1 MSNDNFLN
9 DYVNFV
15 DSVTSDNSKRSD
27 IFFDGLDK
35 IEEQGIAPER
45 ILTACIGM
53 SSEAGEFSD
62 IIKKIFFQGKEVN
75 EETIRHLKLELGD
88 IMWYISQACIALDIS
103 ISEIINMN
111 IEKLEKRY
119 PGGFEAVRS
128 NNKSADDL

>member
-1 MSNDNFLN
+1 MSEFLD
-9 DYVNFV
+9 DYVSFV

-27 IFFDGLDK
+27 AFFDSLDK

-45 ILTACIGM
+45 ILTASIGM

-62 IIKKIFFQGKEVN
+62 IIKKIVFQGKEVN

-88 IMWYISQACIALDIS
+88 VMWYISQACMALNVSLEEVIR
-103 ISEIINMN
+103 MN

-128 NNKSADDL
+128 NNKSQDDI

>member
-1 MSNDNFLN
+1 MSEFLD
-9 DYVNFV
+9 DYVSFV

-27 IFFDGLDK
+27 AFFDSLDK

-45 ILTACIGM
+45 ILTASIGM

-62 IIKKIFFQGKEVN
+62 IIKKIVFQGKEVN

-88 IMWYISQACIALDIS
+88 VMWYISQACMALNVSLEEVIR
-103 ISEIINMN
+103 MN

-119 PGGFEAVRS
+119 PGGFEAIRS
-128 NNKSADDL
+128 NNKSQDDI

>member
-1 MSNDNFLN
+1 MSEFLD
-9 DYVNFV
+9 DYVSFV

-27 IFFDGLDK
+27 VFFDALDK
-35 IEEQGIAPER
+35 IEEKGIAPER
-45 ILTACIGM
+45 ILTASIGM

-62 IIKKIFFQGKEVN
+62 IIKKIVFQGKEVN

-88 IMWYISQACIALDIS
+88 VMWYISQACMALNVSLEEVIR
-103 ISEIINMN
+103 MN

-128 NNKSADDL
+128 NNKSQDDI

>member
-1 MSNDNFLN
+1 MSEFLD
-9 DYVNFV
+9 DYVSFV
-15 DSVTSDNSKRSD
+15 DRVTSDNSKRSD
-27 IFFDGLDK
+27 AFFDSLDK

-45 ILTACIGM
+45 ILTASIGM

-62 IIKKIFFQGKEVN
+62 IIKKIVFQGKEVN

-88 IMWYISQACIALDIS
+88 VMWYISQACMALNVSLEEVIR
-103 ISEIINMN
+103 MN

-128 NNKSADDL
+128 NNKSQDDI

>member
-1 MSNDNFLN
+1 MSEFLD
-9 DYVNFV
+9 DYVSFV

-27 IFFDGLDK
+27 AFFDSLDK

-45 ILTACIGM
+45 ILTASIGM
-53 SSEAGEFSD
+53 ASEAGEFSD
-62 IIKKIFFQGKEVN
+62 IIKKIVFQGKEVN

-88 IMWYISQACIALDIS
+88 VMWYISQACMALNVSLEEVIR
-103 ISEIINMN
+103 MN

-128 NNKSADDL
+128 NNKSQNDI

>member
-1 MSNDNFLN
+1 MSEFLD
-9 DYVNFV
+9 DYVSFV
-15 DSVTSDNSKRSD
+15 DRVTSDNSKRSD
-27 IFFDGLDK
+27 VFFDALDK

-45 ILTACIGM
+45 ILTASIGM

-62 IIKKIFFQGKEVN
+62 IIKKIVFQGKEVN

-88 IMWYISQACIALDIS
+88 VMWYISQACMALNVSLEEVIR
-103 ISEIINMN
+103 MN

-128 NNKSADDL
+128 NNKSQDDI

>member
-1 MSNDNFLN
+1 VKQENFQISLRR
-9 DYVNFV
+9 Y
-15 DSVTSDNSKRSD
+15 
-27 IFFDGLDK
+27 
-35 IEEQGIAPER
+35 
-45 ILTACIGM
+45 
-53 SSEAGEFSD
+53 
-62 IIKKIFFQGKEVN
+62 FFQGKEVN

-88 IMWYISQACIALDIS
+88 IMWYISQACIALDTS

>member
-1 MSNDNFLN
+1 MSEFLD
-9 DYVNFV
+9 DYVSFV
-15 DSVTSDNSKRSD
+15 DRVTSDNSKRSD
-27 IFFDGLDK
+27 AFFDALDK

-45 ILTACIGM
+45 ILTASIGM

-62 IIKKIFFQGKEVN
+62 IIKKIVFQGKEVN

-88 IMWYISQACIALDIS
+88 VMWYISQACMALNVSLEEVIR
-103 ISEIINMN
+103 MN

-128 NNKSADDL
+128 NNKSQDDI

>member
-1 MSNDNFLN
+1 MSEFLD
-9 DYVNFV
+9 DYVSFV

-27 IFFDGLDK
+27 VFFDALDK

-45 ILTACIGM
+45 ILTASIGM
-53 SSEAGEFSD
+53 ASEAGEFSD
-62 IIKKIFFQGKEVN
+62 IIKKIVFQGKEVN

-88 IMWYISQACIALDIS
+88 IMWYISQACMALNVSLEEVIR
-103 ISEIINMN
+103 MN

-128 NNKSADDL
+128 NNKSQDDI

>member
-1 MSNDNFLN
+1 MSEFLD
-9 DYVNFV
+9 DYVSFV

-27 IFFDGLDK
+27 AFFDSLDK

-45 ILTACIGM
+45 ILTASIGM
-53 SSEAGEFSD
+53 ASEAGEFSD
-62 IIKKIFFQGKEVN
+62 IIKKIVFQGKEVN

-88 IMWYISQACIALDIS
+88 VMWYISQACMALNVSLEEVIR
-103 ISEIINMN
+103 MN

-128 NNKSADDL
+128 NNKSQDDI

>member
-1 MSNDNFLN
+1 MSEFLD
-9 DYVNFV
+9 DYVSFV

-27 IFFDGLDK
+27 VFFDALDK

-45 ILTACIGM
+45 ILTASIGM
-53 SSEAGEFSD
+53 ASEAGEFSD
-62 IIKKIFFQGKEVN
+62 IIKKIVFQGKEVN

-88 IMWYISQACIALDIS
+88 VMWYISQACMALNVSLEEVIR
-103 ISEIINMN
+103 MN

-128 NNKSADDL
+128 NNKSQDDI

>member
-1 MSNDNFLN
+1 MSEFLD
-9 DYVNFV
+9 DYVSFV

-27 IFFDGLDK
+27 VFFDALDK

-45 ILTACIGM
+45 ILTASIGM

-62 IIKKIFFQGKEVN
+62 IIKKIVFQGKEVN

-88 IMWYISQACIALDIS
+88 IMWYISQACMALNVSLEEVIR
-103 ISEIINMN
+103 MN

-128 NNKSADDL
+128 NNKSQDDI

>member
-1 MSNDNFLN
+1 MSEFLD
-9 DYVNFV
+9 DYVSFV

-27 IFFDGLDK
+27 VFFDSLDK

-45 ILTACIGM
+45 ILTASIGM
-53 SSEAGEFSD
+53 ASEAGEFSD
-62 IIKKIFFQGKEVN
+62 IIKKIVFQGKEVN

-88 IMWYISQACIALDIS
+88 VMWYISQACMALNVSLEEVIR
-103 ISEIINMN
+103 MN

-128 NNKSADDL
+128 NNKSQDDI